1 MVFAFKRG
9 QPDVGGL
16 DELRNLVLGI
26 SSTEL
31 GFAEW
36 KLQLILDDLLIEIS
50 RNGGMC
56 LSIEDRLFLT
66 GSYCYDTLSAHLG
79 DGKDLAKDPTPY
91 G

>member
-1 MVFAFKRG
+1 M
-9 QPDVGGL
+9 
-16 DELRNLVLGI
+16 VLGS

-36 KLQLILDDLLIEIS
+36 KLQLILDDLLFEIS
-50 RNGGMC
+50 PNGGMC

-66 GSYCYDTLSAHLG
+66 GSYSYDTLSSHLG
-79 DGKDLAKDPTPY
+79 DGKELAKVPTPY